1 MENKREKK
9 DEKKGKKQG
18 QRRRIRIK
26 SHKCNFISATGKL
39 QMLINIKLYVIERLE
54 KAQD

>member
-18 QRRRIRIK
+18 QRRRKRIK
-26 SHKCNFISATGKL
+26 SHKCNFISATGTL

-54 KAQD
+54 KAHD